1 MEDKSKYNISKKGK
15 ALIVASLFVLAL
27 SSLGLYYFIFAPD
40 WNWLNR
46 FGSKAEV
53 EPIEIVTEAATTT
66 VDACPGCKT
75 RWLDGVL
82 VAPEK
87 ALAFPVAV
95 VIDNDILARP
105 QAGLGRASLVY
116 EAPVEGGMTRYLAV
130 FPADADLSA
139 VGPVRSA
146 RPYFVTWASELKA
159 LFIHCGGSPEA
170 LTQIKGASLYDLNEF
185 FNSNYFWR
193 ENSDTRS
200 APHNVLTSGDNW
212 RSYLDN
218 RGLVEKSADAWL
230 FKTEAEHASSS
241 QDISIR
247 FSNNFKA
254 LWRYDG
260 STNEYLR
267 FFNGTESRDEA
278 DKITAKNI
286 IVHHLDSRVLDD
298 TGRLRLDMTGTGE
311 ALICID
317 GVCLTGTW
325 KKTGEERTRYYYEN
339 GEEIKLNPGIT
350 WIEVADDKTTVD
362 Y

>member
-1 MEDKSKYNISKKGK
+1 MEDKSKENISKKGR
-15 ALIVASLFVLAL
+15 ALIAASLFVLAL

-40 WNWLNR
+40 WKWLARSQSN
-46 FGSKAEV
+46 GEAAPTNITAEV
-53 EPIEIVTEAATTT
+53 ATTS
-66 VDACPGCKT
+66 VDVCPGCKT

-82 VAPEK
+82 VVPEK

-146 RPYFVTWASELKA
+146 RPYFVAWASELNA

-170 LTQIKGASLYDLNEF
+170 LTQIKSASLFDLNEF

-212 RSYLDN
+212 RSYLNN
-218 RGLVEKSADAWL
+218 RGLVEKTVDAWL
-230 FKTEAEHASSS
+230 FKIEAEHASSS
-241 QDISIR
+241 QDISVS
-247 FSNNFKA
+247 FSSNFQA
-254 LWRYDG
+254 LWRYES

-267 FFNGTESRDEA
+267 FFNGTESKDEA
-278 DKITAKNI
+278 DKIKAKNV
-286 IVHHLDSRVLDD
+286 IVHYLDSQVLDKS
-298 TGRLRLDMTGTGE
+298 GRLHLDMTGTGQ
-311 ALICID
+311 ALMCID
-317 GVCLTGTW
+317 GVCLTGKW
-325 KKTGEERTRYYYEN
+325 KKQGNDRTRYYYEN
-339 GEEIKLNPGIT
+339 EEEIKLNPGIT
-350 WIEVADDKTTVD
+350 WIEVADDNTKVD